1 MIRGSLVFATL
12 LEAAESTCPDCHFNF
27 SALEEFS
34 ADYTA
39 VRVTD
44 YTADSITTGA
54 LPSTFPSERGS
65 IAVHMRNEQL
75 KLDNHLSFPTP
86 FAIGQVPV
94 SGMEVHEELHIN
106 GATGQAS
113 FHLASPIVN
122 MCFQLDSHIPVA
134 QMQHDMIESRL
145 RMMEQR
151 SSQMAQQEFEQYTV
165 DGQVVMG
172 DPVTVRDRVAFTPSS
187 HPAFLFTPPDPD
199 ADHMMASFNP
209 PAPAVLRGP
218 GSTLAVIF
226 ENYAN
231 SVGNQF
237 GVRACG
243 ITDHSRSQS
252 LLAAS
257 PEARKFVVYRLA
269 QHESRLQAVLKNT
282 GFNFSP
288 LEISDVMVPSAQP
301 CTGAKLAQIPSTAL
315 STAQTAAFSVCS
327 FVMGLAITLTVIR
340 KTHASSA
347 NDYHQV
353 AV

>member
-12 LEAAESTCPDCHFNF
+12 LEAAESACPDCHFNF

-54 LPSTFPSERGS
+54 LPSTFPSEHGS
-65 IAVHMRNEQL
+65 IAVHMRNLQL

-122 MCFQLDSHIPVA
+122 MCFQLDSHMPVA

-145 RMMEQR
+145 REVEQR
-151 SSQMAQQEFEQYTV
+151 SSQMAQQEFLQYTV
-165 DGQVVMG
+165 DGQAVMG
-172 DPVTVRDRVAFTPSS
+172 GRGGEIAFTTSS
-187 HPAFLFTPPDPD
+187 HPAWKVTPPNYE

-209 PAPAVLRGP
+209 PPPADLRGP
-218 GSTLAVIF
+218 DSMLAVKF

-282 GFNFSP
+282 GFNFTP
-288 LEISDVMVPSAQP
+288 LKISDVMVPSAQP
-301 CTGAKLAQIPSTAL
+301 CTGAELAQIPSTAL

-327 FVMGLAITLTVIR
+327 FVMGLAITLTVVR
-340 KTHASSA
+340 KTRASSA

>member
-12 LEAAESTCPDCHFNF
+12 LEAAESQPVLHCPDCHFNF

-34 ADYTA
+34 SDYHAVRITDVDYT
-39 VRVTD
+39 D
-44 YTADSITTGA
+44 GSITTGA

-65 IAVHMRNEQL
+65 IAVHMRNLQL

-145 RMMEQR
+145 RDAEQR
-151 SSQMAQQEFEQYTV
+151 PHSFHQYTV
-165 DGQVVMG
+165 DGQLVMG
-172 DPVTVRDRVAFTPSS
+172 LHSDGLAVTASS
-187 HPAFLFTPPDPD
+187 HPAFVLTPPGREVDR
-199 ADHMMASFNP
+199 MMASFNP
-209 PAPAVLRGP
+209 PPPADLRGP
-218 GSTLAVIF
+218 ESMLAVKF
-226 ENYAN
+226 ENYVN

-269 QHESRLQAVLKNT
+269 QHEERMQAVLKNT
-282 GFNFSP
+282 GLDFTP
-288 LEISDVMVPSAQP
+288 LEISDVMVPSAPP
-301 CTGAKLAQIPSTAL
+301 CTGDELAQIPSTSL

-327 FVMGLAITLTVIR
+327 FVMGLAITLTVVR

>member
-12 LEAAESTCPDCHFNF
+12 LEVAETACPDCNFNL
-27 SALEEFS
+27 SVLEEFS
-34 ADYTA
+34 SDYTA

-44 YTADSITTGA
+44 QDAAGVSTGA
-54 LPSTFPSERGS
+54 LPSTFPSEHGS
-65 IAVHMRNEQL
+65 IAVHMRNLQL

-86 FAIGQVPV
+86 FAIGRLPL

-122 MCFQLDSHIPVA
+122 MCFQLDSHMPVA

-145 RMMEQR
+145 SRAEHMLR
-151 SSQMAQQEFEQYTV
+151 TGAQQMFVQYTV

-172 DPVTVRDRVAFTPSS
+172 PRRGPAFTMSS
-187 HPAFLFTPPDPD
+187 HPKFLVTTPDYNED
-199 ADHMMASFNP
+199 RMMAGFNP
-209 PAPAVLRGP
+209 PCPSDLRGP
-218 GSTLAVIF
+218 GSRLAVKF

-237 GVRACG
+237 GVRACE

-257 PEARKFVVYRLA
+257 PEARNFVAYRLA
-269 QHESRLQAVLKNT
+269 QHQRRLQAVLQHT
-282 GFNFSP
+282 SFNFTP

-301 CTGAKLAQIPSTAL
+301 CTGDELAQIPSTAL

-327 FVMGLAITLTVIR
+327 FVMGLAITLTVVR
-340 KTHASSA
+340 KTRASSA
-347 NDYHQV
+347 DDYHQV
-353 AV
+353 VV

>member
-1 MIRGSLVFATL
+1 
-12 LEAAESTCPDCHFNF
+12 
-27 SALEEFS
+27 
-34 ADYTA
+34 
-39 VRVTD
+39 
-44 YTADSITTGA
+44 
-54 LPSTFPSERGS
+54 
-65 IAVHMRNEQL
+65 
-75 KLDNHLSFPTP
+75 
-86 FAIGQVPV
+86 
-94 SGMEVHEELHIN
+94 MEVHEELHIN

-145 RMMEQR
+145 RDAEQR
-151 SSQMAQQEFEQYTV
+151 QHMFHQYTV
-165 DGQVVMG
+165 DGQLVMG
-172 DPVTVRDRVAFTPSS
+172 LRHDMIESRLRDGPQLAVTASS
-187 HPAFLFTPPDPD
+187 HPAFVLTPPGREVDR
-199 ADHMMASFNP
+199 MMASFNP
-209 PAPAVLRGP
+209 PPPADLRGP
-218 GSTLAVIF
+218 ESMLAVKF
-226 ENYAN
+226 ENYVN